1 MDINRPEGWIYV
13 ICVPIFN
20 FIAQDQCNSFS
31 FLEPFPPEALHPFLY
46 LRFLRI
52 VLRMPDA
59 AALHLVRQELLLHE
73 IALIGMCILIILA
86 IAQLFHQLGGCVA
99 QMQGNRQIARLPN
112 QFQGTVDPLV
122 CRVALGAGGQIHRS
136 FRQRDTPLRPSYL
149 HHGIKSS
156 VRQEQCVGIGQTD
169 ILGCRND

>member
-99 QMQGNRQIARLPN
+99 QMQGNRQVARLPH
-112 QFQGTVDPLV
+112 QFQGAVDPLV
-122 CRVALGAGGQIHRS
+122 CRVALRAGP
-136 FRQRDTPLRPSYL
+136 DTP
-149 HHGIKSS
+149 
-156 VRQEQCVGIGQTD
+156 
-169 ILGCRND
+169 

>member
-31 FLEPFPPEALHPFLY
+31 FLEPFPPEALHPFPY

-59 AALHLVRQELLLHE
+59 AVLHLVRQELLLHE
-73 IALIGMCILIILA
+73 IALIGMCILVILA

-99 QMQGNRQIARLPN
+99 QMQGNRQIARLPH
-112 QFQGTVDPLV
+112 QLD
-122 CRVALGAGGQIHRS
+122 R
-136 FRQRDTPLRPSYL
+136 
-149 HHGIKSS
+149 KS
-156 VRQEQCVGIGQTD
+156 VV
-169 ILGCRND
+169 

>member
-20 FIAQDQCNSFS
+20 FIAQDQCYSFS

-99 QMQGNRQIARLPN
+99 QMQGNRQVARLPH
-112 QFQGTVDPLV
+112 QFQGAVDPLV
-122 CRVALGAGGQIHRS
+122 CRVALRAGGQIHRS

>member
-31 FLEPFPPEALHPFLY
+31 FLEPFPPEALHPFPY

-86 IAQLFHQLGGCVA
+86 IAQLFHQLVGALRRCKGT
-99 QMQGNRQIARLPN
+99 GRLP
-112 QFQGTVDPLV
+112 V
-122 CRVALGAGGQIHRS
+122 CRTSSRALLIPSYAELLLGWWP
-136 FRQRDTPLRPSYL
+136 DTP
-149 HHGIKSS
+149 
-156 VRQEQCVGIGQTD
+156 
-169 ILGCRND
+169 

>member
-59 AALHLVRQELLLHE
+59 AVLHLVRQELLLHE
-73 IALIGMCILIILA
+73 IALIGICAKTIWATEAVL
-86 IAQLFHQLGGCVA
+86 
-99 QMQGNRQIARLPN
+99 
-112 QFQGTVDPLV
+112 
-122 CRVALGAGGQIHRS
+122 
-136 FRQRDTPLRPSYL
+136 
-149 HHGIKSS
+149 
-156 VRQEQCVGIGQTD
+156 
-169 ILGCRND
+169 